1 MTLHSDWLTH
11 QPDAC
16 FPCQW
21 AMTFIH
27 PAKPGEQA
35 LQHASHGK
43 NDDHPEPCAHQ
54 NAPNS
59 ALVVQGHVF
68 TAGRRENMRIW
79 EYYATP
85 TTNGMIVTWYTVHHA
100 DYEFVRKNVHLICRC
115 INLFMRETKCN
126 SYSFTL
132 LGHICQFYGRA
143 LRRDPLEHIL
153 PFPCT
158 LQAPASAL
166 GHCLG
171 IHQS

>member
-1 MTLHSDWLTH
+1 MRVFHVSEPWRSFIQPNQDSRPFSMLLMVNMMTTQSPVPTKMPPTLLWLSRDMYLLQEEEKTCGSESIMQH
-11 QPDAC
+11 Q
-16 FPCQW
+16 
-21 AMTFIH
+21 
-27 PAKPGEQA
+27 
-35 LQHASHGK
+35 LQM
-43 NDDHPEPCAHQ
+43 E
-54 NAPNS
+54 
-59 ALVVQGHVF
+59 
-68 TAGRRENMRIW
+68 
-79 EYYATP
+79 
-85 TTNGMIVTWYTVHHA
+85 WYTVHHA

-126 SYSFTL
+126 SYNFTL